1 MGDAETPKAIGWA
14 RPWAIARPFARPSPR
29 AGAWYP
35 VVAEADQDRVVLEI
49 RGKRVAVQ
57 KHLVEIRENRPD
69 KFTVV
74 NRPKADQDAGEGGRL
89 GRRYAVCPSCNARV
103 PLWGEPPALT
113 CGTCQHTGEVA
124 YWETG

>member
-1 MGDAETPKAIGWA
+1 MADAESPAAIGWA
-14 RPWAIARPFARPSPR
+14 RPWSIAKPFARPSPR

-35 VVAEADQDRVVLEI
+35 VVAEADATRVVLEI
-49 RGKRVAVQ
+49 RGKKVAVHR
-57 KHLVEIRENRPD
+57 HLVEIREQRPD

-74 NRPKADQDAGEGGRL
+74 NRPKADQDAQAGGDL

-103 PLWGEPPALT
+103 PLWADPPRLT
-113 CGTCQHTGEVA
+113 CGTCQHEGEVA

>member
-1 MGDAETPKAIGWA
+1 MDDAEAAAAIGWA
-14 RPWAIARPFARPSPR
+14 RPWAISKPFAIPSPR

-35 VVAEADQDRVVLEI
+35 VVAEADENRVVLEI
-49 RGKRVAVQ
+49 RGERVTVQ
-57 KHLVEIRENRPD
+57 RHLVEIREKLPD

-74 NRPKADQDAGEGGRL
+74 NRPKGDESANLNSEL

-103 PLWGEPPALT
+103 PLWADPPSLT

>member
-1 MGDAETPKAIGWA
+1 MDDVESAEAIGWA
-14 RPWAIARPFARPSPR
+14 RPWAIAKPFVEPTPR

-35 VVAEADQDRVVLEI
+35 ILEEADDDQVVLEI
-49 RGKRVAVQ
+49 RGERVAVQ
-57 KHLVEIRENRPD
+57 RHLVEIREKRPD

-74 NRPKADQDAGEGGRL
+74 NRPKNEEPLQTGEL

-103 PLWGEPPALT
+103 PLWGEPARIT
-113 CGTCQHTGEVA
+113 CGTCHHKGEVA

>member
-1 MGDAETPKAIGWA
+1 MDHAESPAIAWA
-14 RPWAIARPFARPSPR
+14 RPWAISKPFPMPSPR

-35 VVAEADQDRVVLEI
+35 VVAEQDKDRVVLEI
-49 RGKRVAVQ
+49 RGERVLVPR
-57 KHLVEIRENRPD
+57 HLVEIREKLPD

-74 NRPKADQDAGEGGRL
+74 NRPKGQDSPAANGDL

>member
-1 MGDAETPKAIGWA
+1 MNDAESPPIGWA
-14 RPWAIARPFARPSPR
+14 RPWAISKPFAVPAPR

-35 VVAEADQDRVVLEI
+35 VVAEADGNQVVLEI
-49 RGKRVAVQ
+49 RGERVTVQ
-57 KHLVEIRENRPD
+57 RHLVEIRDKLPD

-74 NRPKADQDAGEGGRL
+74 NRPKGQEAPANGDL

>member
-1 MGDAETPKAIGWA
+1 MDDAEAPRAIGWA
-14 RPWAIARPFARPSPR
+14 RPWAIAKPFARPSPR

-35 VVAEADQDRVVLEI
+35 VVAEADHARVVLEI

-57 KHLVEIRENRPD
+57 RHLVEIRDNRPD

-74 NRPKADQDAGEGGRL
+74 NRPKTDPGAGATGDL
-89 GRRYAVCPSCNARV
+89 GHSYAVCPSCNARV
-103 PLWGEPPALT
+103 PLWGEPQVLT
-113 CGTCQHTGEVA
+113 CGTCRHKGEVA

>member
-1 MGDAETPKAIGWA
+1 MGVIYGWA
-14 RPWAIARPFARPSPR
+14 RPWAIAKPFPVLSPR

-49 RGKRVAVQ
+49 RGKRVAVRR
-57 KHLVEIRENRPD
+57 HLVEIREKRPD

-74 NRPKADQDAGEGGRL
+74 NRPKSGEDPPPGTDENL

-103 PLWGEPPALT
+103 PLWGEPTIMT
-113 CGTCQHTGEVA
+113 CGTCHHKGEVA